1 MDAVWIAFFVIF
13 GIVIVA
19 LIVYGIVICVLSNEE
34 YGVTAPTI
42 VEDTLEDERCKH
54 ELLGHSSVLDE
65 LLDYTPIVKDTLK
78 NKKRDDHFVKCIDMG
93 PVATDPIPDEILK
106 NYK

>member
-1 MDAVWIAFFVIF
+1 MEPGWIAFFVIF

-34 YGVTAPTI
+34 YGVTAPSP
-42 VEDTLEDERCKH
+42 VEDTLDAEQRKH
-54 ELLGHSSVLDE
+54 EFLGYSSVLDE
-65 LLDYTPIVKDTLK
+65 LLDYAPSVKEASK
-78 NKKRDDHFVKCIDMG
+78 SKAQDDHFVKCIDMG